1 VQWGG
6 GHPDPRVNRSSCDD
20 KNSVSFGD
28 PVSQEAGNASH
39 EAACPAWISG
49 GMPLPPC
56 PAACGR
62 RASTLARRSDGP
74 ARRSDALARR
84 SDALAR
90 RSDALARR
98 SDALARR
105 SDALA
110 RRSDALARRSD
121 ALARRSDAPARRSD
135 ALARCSDALARCSD
149 ALARCSNALARC
161 SNALARCSATSAHD
175 GFVVPPG
182 TAVGARPDFRLRALT
197 RRQRCRTSVR
207 RWQSGRGVLLLEVT
221 QPEPRR
227 LCHVSAG

>member
-121 ALARRSDAPARRSD
+121 APARRSDALARRSD
-135 ALARCSDALARCSD
+135 ALARCSD
-149 ALARCSNALARC
+149 ALARC

>member
-1 VQWGG
+1 MQWGG

-121 ALARRSDAPARRSD
+121 APARRSDALARRSD
-135 ALARCSDALARCSD
+135 ALARCSD
-149 ALARCSNALARC
+149 ALARC